1 MARERS
7 ELILADLIATRAERK
22 PDFPVLTFECAG
34 REDEVRT
41 FAELNEHAN
50 RLAAGLIARGLE
62 RLWLVGLATDFCV
75 AYSAIDA
82 RREGF
87 EVTVVEDACQA
98 HLGEWRGR
106 TLGTLGATGCFSFQA
121 SKNLNSGEGGAILT
135 SDDALAER
143 LKDIPIDVLLNNAA
157 ILGEPNDQNLG
168 SFDYELFG
176 RVIDVNV
183 IGTTKMAEAFLPHV
197 EKSDMKKIVAITST
211 QGSIA
216 SVRSGSIAF
225 YNTSKAALNMIMRSN
240 SRALKNKGVTVA
252 LISPGQVD
260 TDMMNLAL
268 DRAGVSFE
276 LLTPQQSA
284 EAVIN
289 VIDQYGLELSGRFV
303 AHTGTEIPW

>member
-1 MARERS
+1 MFKRHLLLLTTAAVLLGSGLPGAAVAGGHTGPKQPQIAINIDASKRSDVTGTVLVTGSNRGIGLELARNYAMRGWNV
-7 ELILADLIATRAERK
+7 IATARK
-22 PDFPVLTFECAG
+22 PETATELQAIAAEYDNVLVEQMDLLDHAG
-34 REDEVRT
+34 
-41 FAELNEHAN
+41 
-50 RLAAGLIARGLE
+50 I
-62 RLWLVGLATDFCV
+62 
-75 AYSAIDA
+75 
-82 RREGF
+82 
-87 EVTVVEDACQA
+87 
-98 HLGEWRGR
+98 
-106 TLGTLGATGCFSFQA
+106 
-121 SKNLNSGEGGAILT
+121 
-135 SDDALAER
+135 DALAER

-183 IGTTKMAEAFLPHV
+183 IGTTKMAEAFLPNV